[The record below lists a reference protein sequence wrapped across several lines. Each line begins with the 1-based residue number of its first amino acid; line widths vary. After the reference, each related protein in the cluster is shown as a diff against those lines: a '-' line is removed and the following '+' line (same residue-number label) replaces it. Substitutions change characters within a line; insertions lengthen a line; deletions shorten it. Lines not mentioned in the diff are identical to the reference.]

1 MKLYMK
7 PFFFASRLYHIAE
20 NITSRESPSAGLL
33 SRKDVHALKNAKK
46 RIQKQVLEALKTTDI
61 HNVQVKAITD
71 ACGISRSTFYI
82 YYDSAYA
89 VLQDIEDEYFKGLQE
104 ANAHFWYYPLKKEY
118 TSEPHPILL
127 NVLRYLQEHREI
139 STTLRGPYGEAMFQL
154 RCRKTLQQSLCP
166 EPLMKA
172 YYPEDTD
179 LHISYIMGGHVEVL
193 HTWLSSDCPAPAE
206 EIAVKLYRLMFGDL
220 FPKHS

>member
-1 MKLYMK
+1 M
-7 PFFFASRLYHIAE
+7 
-20 NITSRESPSAGLL
+20 
-33 SRKDVHALKNAKK
+33 KNAKK
-46 RIQKQVLEALKTTDI
+46 KIQRQVLEALKTTDI
-61 HNVQVKAITD
+61 HSIQVKAITD

-82 YYDSAYA
+82 YYDSAYS
-89 VLQDIEDEYFKGLQE
+89 VLQDIEDEYFNGLQE

-118 TSEPHPILL
+118 LREPHPILL
-127 NVLRYLQEHREI
+127 KVLRYLQEHRDI
-139 STTLRGPYGEAMFQL
+139 SNTLRGPYGEVMFQL
-154 RCRKTLQQSLCP
+154 RCRRTLQQSLCP

-172 YYPEDTD
+172 YYPEVTE

-193 HTWLSSDCPAPAE
+193 QTWLADDCPIPAE